1 MFYLAKDL
9 QGSYTKTSLGFCLR
23 HEPLFSH
30 EPLERLSLQPQQ
42 REESADGIRLV
53 GELTNGR
60 HADSGSPDDPN
71 LRGFLAS

>member
-1 MFYLAKDL
+1 MLA
-9 QGSYTKTSLGFCLR
+9 LR

-30 EPLERLSLQPQQ
+30 EPPTQQ

-53 GELTNGR
+53 GQLTDVR
-60 HADSGSPDDPN
+60 HADSGSPDNPN